1 MALAMRTTYIHKI
14 ACERPLDRKAS
25 AKARPRIGDQ
35 LKFQRSEVD
44 RLERIYND
52 PLLSSNNNINDL
64 LLPVKPKLPGD
75 FYEGKPVKVAYQGA
89 RGSYSHEAAVE
100 AFKRCEALPC
110 PENMYS
116 AFEAL
121 ESGAA
126 DTAVVAVEN
135 SLDGVVGR
143 NYDLLLRHRNI
154 HIVGEVI
161 LKVNH
166 CLLGLNGING
176 IRRILGHPQALSHCR
191 RRLQTLNATVEAVD
205 CAPEAARLVVKREC
219 CDVAVICSGV
229 AGRELGLRVLEP
241 AMQDDDDNFTR
252 FLVLAKHLQ
261 VASEATG
268 RTCKTTVAF
277 SVETACLFK
286 AVEIFERR
294 GLRVVKIESRPRRE
308 KPMRDGV
315 GGFKYFEYV
324 FVVDLE
330 GSVADPEMQGGLSDL
345 EQIAGFVRVV
355 GSYASDL

>member
-1 MALAMRTTYIHKI
+1 MALAMRSTHIHKI
-14 ACERPLDRKAS
+14 ACERPLHGKAS
-25 AKARPRIGDQ
+25 AKAKPKFTDE
-35 LKFQRSEVD
+35 LKFERSVLD

-52 PLLSSNNNINDL
+52 RLLSSSNKNQDL
-64 LLPVKPKLPGD
+64 LLPIKPTTPGD

-89 RGSYSHEAAVE
+89 RGSYCHEAAVK
-100 AFKRCEALPC
+100 AFQRCDALPY
-110 PENMYS
+110 PGTMDS

-126 DTAVVAVEN
+126 DRAVVAVEN

-143 NYDLLLRHRNI
+143 NYDLLLRHQNI
-154 HIVGEVI
+154 HIAGEVL

-176 IRRILGHPQALSHCR
+176 VRRVLGHPQALSHCR
-191 RRLQTLNATVEAVD
+191 RRLQSLNATVEAVD
-205 CAPEAARLVVKREC
+205 FAAEAARLVVEREC

-229 AGRELGLRVLEP
+229 AARELGLRVLEP
-241 AMQDDDDNFTR
+241 AMQDDDDNCTR
-252 FLVLAKHLQ
+252 FLVLAKNLP
-261 VASEATG
+261 VASEAAGT
-268 RTCKTTVAF
+268 TSKTTVAF
-277 SVETACLFK
+277 SVETASLFK
-286 AVEIFERR
+286 AVDIFERR

-330 GSVADPEMQGGLSDL
+330 GSVADPDMQGALFDL
-345 EQIAGFVRVV
+345 EGIAGFVRVM